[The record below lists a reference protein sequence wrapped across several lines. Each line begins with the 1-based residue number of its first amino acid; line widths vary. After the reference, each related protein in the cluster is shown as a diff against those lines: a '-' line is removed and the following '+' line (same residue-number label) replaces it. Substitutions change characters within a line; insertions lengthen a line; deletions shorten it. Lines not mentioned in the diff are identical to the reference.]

1 MINIIINNNKN
12 NTTTTQRITPKE
24 RKLDKHD
31 TGNYNLVV
39 FSSCILLIHCMFKF
53 EFEK

>member
-24 RKLDKHD
+24 RKLEEHD
-31 TGNYNLVV
+31 YSSSF
-39 FSSCILLIHCMFKF
+39 FSMYFTDIFKF